1 MLGHLQGRSR
11 SRQSY
16 SEALRSPSTSPTKA
30 KAITHIDAQP
40 TQDSS
45 FPERCEDCSPLT
57 TNTMNGFSAHLVPK
71 PSYSVVAGNSPLSNG
86 GASLASGPRM
96 TFKAPRLSMS
106 STSSIPQSPINTMKT
121 SAAKV
126 ASQKQF
132 IQAPSTKA
140 YPVLHWPTK
149 VPKQLS
155 YDWDPSHLAAAAAK
169 YAAEKEALE
178 RRNLP
183 VTTGNGL
190 CDALDSYLE
199 KQAAMRRAKE
209 AEEKSK
215 PPTRDRL
222 SGLRAAVEAAARA
235 GAAKYGSG
243 RSPAKAVDSRVA
255 DFLAG
260 KPIKSTTVD
269 KKMSGVDQTVKP
281 GYASK
286 PSIPFD
292 HSYSDC
298 SSWLT
303 DYDQVPKDGDGRP
316 KLPPTP
322 ERWVRP
328 QRQGKDATNPD
339 YPESAPKSGGES
351 DSMTTAMHASKDGGK
366 TFPSRFDFGLR
377 GFVASSVSN
386 GYDGSDYTNPTDLES
401 QSSSSKPQ
409 GQAHRGYGGA
419 AAHSSRQPFRPN
431 ENASWTNSKTW
442 MSDEEKERVRF
453 NKIKVSM
460 HHCSLDKSPFV
471 PRTLEEYLSHRRE
484 CSSCQQQLLIDKLK
498 WTEMSAKAMRQLVRD
513 GGNVEYLPPKVG
525 FPKEIAFISAM
536 DGLTPVTSRPSIW
549 TSRCLERAKIDWPTY
564 LEYKA
569 GGDERAKRGYD
580 RRLPPPRFECLAEE
594 YEHLCF
600 GPDPVPM
607 AGPGVPRDKRKV
619 AGLATTPAYDS
630 LTRAEAAG
638 IFAPAIEIP
647 LKEVNGLTAAF
658 IVDTEPD
665 DDGDE

>member
-1 MLGHLQGRSR
+1 M
-11 SRQSY
+11 
-16 SEALRSPSTSPTKA
+16 
-30 KAITHIDAQP
+30 
-40 TQDSS
+40 
-45 FPERCEDCSPLT
+45 
-57 TNTMNGFSAHLVPK
+57 MN
-71 PSYSVVAGNSPLSNG
+71 
-86 GASLASGPRM
+86 
-96 TFKAPRLSMS
+96 
-106 STSSIPQSPINTMKT
+106 T
-121 SAAKV
+121 SAVKV
-126 ASQKQF
+126 PSQNKF
-132 IQAPSTKA
+132 IQTPSTKV

-169 YAAEKEALE
+169 YAAEKELLA
-178 RRNLP
+178 RQNLP

-190 CDALDSYLE
+190 CDALDYYLE
-199 KQAAMRRAKE
+199 KQAAMRRVKE

-215 PPTRDRL
+215 SSTRDRL

-243 RSPAKAVDSRVA
+243 RSPAKAVASRVA

-260 KPIKSTTVD
+260 KPIKSATVD
-269 KKMSGVDQTVKP
+269 RKMSEPDRIVNP

-286 PSIPFD
+286 RSIPFD
-292 HSYSDC
+292 HSYSDR

-303 DYDQVPKDGDGRP
+303 EYDEVPKDEYGRP

-328 QRQGKDATNPD
+328 QRKGKDTINPD
-339 YPESAPKSGGES
+339 YPESAPKSDGES
-351 DSMTTAMHASKDGGK
+351 DSMTTAMHASKDGDK
-366 TFPSRFDFGLR
+366 PSPSGFDFGLR
-377 GFVASSVSN
+377 GLVASSVSN
-386 GYDGSDYTNPTDLES
+386 GYGDSDYTDPTDLES
-401 QSSSSKPQ
+401 QRSSRWPQ
-409 GQAHRGYGGA
+409 DQAHPGYGA
-419 AAHSSRQPFRPN
+419 NADSSRRPLRPN
-431 ENASWTNSKTW
+431 ETARWTNSKTW

-471 PRTLEEYLSHRRE
+471 PRTFDEYVLHRRE
-484 CSSCQQQLLIDKLK
+484 CSLCQQQLILDKLK
-498 WTEMSAKAMRQLVRD
+498 WTEMSAEAMRQFVRD
-513 GGNVEYLPPKVG
+513 GGNLEYLPPKVES
-525 FPKEIAFISAM
+525 PKEIAFISAM

-549 TSRCLERAKIDWPTY
+549 TSRCLERAHIDWPTY

-580 RRLPPPRFECLAEE
+580 RRLPPPRFRCLAEE
-594 YEHLCF
+594 YQHLSF
-600 GPDPVPM
+600 GPDPLPLS
-607 AGPGVPRDKRKV
+607 GPGVPRDKRKV

-658 IVDTEPD
+658 ILDTEPD

>member
-1 MLGHLQGRSR
+1 MLDHLQGHSR

-16 SEALRSPSTSPTKA
+16 SEVLRSPSTSPTKTT
-30 KAITHIDAQP
+30 AIKRVDAQP

-45 FPERCEDCSPLT
+45 CAELRGDCPPLT
-57 TNTMNGFSAHLVPK
+57 TNTMNDFRARSAPK
-71 PSYSVVAGNSPLSNG
+71 PSYSVIAGNSSSSKG
-86 GASLASGPRM
+86 GDSFVSGPRM

-106 STSSIPQSPINTMKT
+106 STSSLPQSPINMVKA
-121 SAAKV
+121 SAVKV

-132 IQAPSTKA
+132 IQMPPTKV

-155 YDWDPSHLAAAAAK
+155 YDWDPSHLTAAAAK
-169 YAAEKEALE
+169 YAEEKELLA
-178 RRNLP
+178 RQNLP

-190 CDALDSYLE
+190 CDALDYYLE

-209 AEEKSK
+209 TEEKSK
-215 PPTRDRL
+215 SSTRDRL

-235 GAAKYGSG
+235 GAAKYGSS

-260 KPIKSTTVD
+260 KPIKSATVD
-269 KKMSGVDQTVKP
+269 RKMSGPDRTMKT

-292 HSYSDC
+292 RSYSDC

-303 DYDQVPKDGDGRP
+303 DYDQVPKDEHGRS

-328 QRQGKDATNPD
+328 LRQSKGSTNPD
-339 YPESAPKSGGES
+339 YPKSAPKSDGEG
-351 DSMTTAMHASKDGGK
+351 DSMATAMHASKDGEK
-366 TFPSRFDFGLR
+366 TSPSRFDFGLR
-377 GFVASSVSN
+377 GWAASSVSN
-386 GYDGSDYTNPTDLES
+386 GYGDSDSTDPTDLES
-401 QSSSSKPQ
+401 QRSSSKSRDR
-409 GQAHRGYGGA
+409 AHPGYGA
-419 AAHSSRQPFRPN
+419 DVDSSRQPLRFN
-431 ENASWTNSKTW
+431 ETASWTNSKTW

-460 HHCSLDKSPFV
+460 HHCSLDKSPFA
-471 PRTLEEYLSHRRE
+471 PRTFDEYLLHRRE
-484 CSSCQQQLLIDKLK
+484 CSLCQQQLILGKLK
-498 WTEMSAKAMRQLVRD
+498 WTEMSAEAMRQFVRD
-513 GGNVEYLPPKVG
+513 GGNLQYLPPKVES
-525 FPKEIAFISAM
+525 PKEIAFISAS

-549 TSRCLERAKIDWPTY
+549 TSRCLERAHIDWPTY

-580 RRLPPPRFECLAEE
+580 RRLPPPRFQCLAEE

-600 GPDPVPM
+600 SPDPLPM
-607 AGPGVPRDKRKV
+607 SGPGVPRDKRKV
-619 AGLATTPAYDS
+619 AGLAMTPAYDS

-658 IVDTEPD
+658 ILDTEPE